1 LQHCLQA
8 AESLFNERVI
18 VVLGAD
24 AGQIQQ
30 GLQQTSAT
38 LVINPDWQDGM
49 SGSIRTGVNALPADA
64 QAVMIL
70 LCDQP
75 LLDAGPLLELITL
88 WQAQPEMIVASD
100 YADSVG
106 VPAIFPASVFSQLT
120 SLTGDRGAKQILK
133 SLSDKVISHP
143 LQAAALDIDTQ
154 QDFENLMAHDKNSPG
169 GVL

>member
-1 LQHCLQA
+1 M
-8 AESLFNERVI
+8 
-18 VVLGAD
+18 VLGAN
-24 AGQIQQ
+24 AGQIRQ

-49 SGSIRTGVNALPADA
+49 SGSIRVGMNAVPADA

-75 LLDAGPLLELITL
+75 LLDADPLQELITI
-88 WQAQPEMIVASD
+88 WQAQPEMIVASG

-106 VPAIFPASVFSQLT
+106 VPAIFPASVFSQLIAL
-120 SLTGDRGAKQILK
+120 SGDRGAKQILSRLK
-133 SLSDKVISHP
+133 NQVVIHP

-154 QDFENLMAHDKNSPG
+154 VDVELLMAHDQNSPG